1 MRISTLLPVFG
12 FLSAGALGRKMEDGW
27 IGSSFPAGDK
37 FCQDQNARN
46 EKTWLTGVNCH
57 EYDVTNQDGFIGE
70 TSNKPLLL

>member
-1 MRISTLLPVFG
+1 
-12 FLSAGALGRKMEDGW
+12 MEDGW